1 MNSLPNVSPRE
12 KLLLR
17 RFAAGKTDREIAA
30 DLGDTESRIVAQ
42 RQRIVEKFQVQT
54 HEQLVALARQLALWP
69 GANSQNLKVSGGRED
84 RRRRRTID
92 ATEIKKMKAAGMG
105 PSSIAKALKICRAS
119 VYRALGN

>member
-30 DLGDTESRIVAQ
+30 DLGDTENRIVAQ
-42 RQRIVEKFQVQT
+42 RQRIAEKFQVQT
-54 HEQLVALARQLALWP
+54 HEQVVALASQQALWP
-69 GANSQNLKVSGGRED
+69 GANSQNLKVSGGRD
-84 RRRRRTID
+84 RRRARTID

-105 PSSIAKALKICRAS
+105 PSSIARLLKRQLS
-119 VYRALGN
+119 LPVSTMSQ